1 MENKN
6 INLLKYEFS
15 LIPNK
20 YSRLDILA
28 IIFIIL
34 IINFL
39 KLSLTKQLY
48 IINYYDINILIF
60 YK

>member
-15 LIPNK
+15 LITNK

-28 IIFIIL
+28 MIFYYSNNKFSKIFI
-34 IINFL
+34 N
-39 KLSLTKQLY
+39 
-48 IINYYDINILIF
+48 
-60 YK
+60 